1 MSLIKFL
8 MLPRSTVAIGSRSN
22 AGETGD
28 ATACMPKADCES
40 EAYKTCAADYVAAKC
55 PDTPPAE
62 WMTKCMMYMSCGEP
76 AGCGDDA
83 GDDAADTGGN
93 SGAATGGDAAG
104 TGGDAAGAGGASTGN
119 SDEDSAPAPT
129 AGETDDEN
137 VSGAPVSRQLHQIKC
152 S

>member
-1 MSLIKFL
+1 
-8 MLPRSTVAIGSRSN
+8 
-22 AGETGD
+22 
-28 ATACMPKADCES
+28 
-40 EAYKTCAADYVAAKC
+40 
-55 PDTPPAE
+55 
-62 WMTKCMMYMSCGEP
+62 MTKCMMYMSCGEP

-93 SGAATGGDAAG
+93 SGAATGGDAAGTGGDAAG